1 MDNKIRNIV
10 VFFISAIAILLNYK
24 ISYAYKNVNFFD
36 EIIETT
42 RSNVE
47 EYGVETHFT
56 TKINGQELISYFKHE
71 IINNYNGHTSICKN
85 NENCDIKFSYGNS
98 TKGLISIENLN
109 SNPLVKIRI
118 TEKEKYNNLEQ
129 INKWVKNIE
138 NKISEEENINYQYL
152 KAKLPKCNLNKVNE
166 NLIGLLKSK
175 GAKNIDSIEINNGF
189 TTCAYTRQYKPKK
202 INGKLMD
209 FNYALSN
216 YSSGE
221 YITIGTPEII
231 TTY

>member
-1 MDNKIRNIV
+1 MIGCTLSSFL
-10 VFFISAIAILLNYK
+10 FFFNDTATTEIYTLSLHDALPISILLNYK
-24 ISYAYKNVNFFD
+24 ISYAYKNINFFD

-56 TKINGQELISYFKHE
+56 TRINGQELISYFNRG
-71 IINNYNGHTSICKN
+71 IINNYNGHTSIFKN
-85 NENCDIKFSYGNS
+85 KENCDIKFSYGNS

-109 SNPLVKIRI
+109 SNPLVKITI
-118 TEKEKYNNLEQ
+118 TEKEKCNNLEQ

-152 KAKLPKCNLNKVNE
+152 KAKLPKCNLKKVNE
-166 NLIGLLKSK
+166 DLIALLKSK

-189 TTCAYTRQYKPKK
+189 TTCAYRSEEHTSELQSRQY
-202 INGKLMD
+202 LVCR
-209 FNYALSN
+209 
-216 YSSGE
+216 
-221 YITIGTPEII
+221 
-231 TTY
+231 